1 MLAAN
6 VPYLEV
12 ERVWGRK
19 LDSGYILTDS
29 GDRSEVGM
37 VGGEGSFHLLEES
50 GFAGIVE
57 TEEEDGVFC

>member
-1 MLAAN
+1 M
-6 VPYLEV
+6 
-12 ERVWGRK
+12 WGRK
-19 LDSGYILTDS
+19 LDSGYILTDC
-29 GDRSEVGM
+29 GDGSEVRM